1 MGRRLYYRDS
11 YGRLRRDRRAE
22 RALRSSRSRIP
33 ARFFVAGLVALAVIM
48 VLASLIH

>member
-22 RALRSSRSRIP
+22 RASGVSRIP
-33 ARFFVAGLVALAVIM
+33 ARFFVLTLVVLAAIV
-48 VLASLIH
+48 VLASLLH

>member
-11 YGRLRRDRRAE
+11 YGRVHRDRRAE
-22 RALRSSRSRIP
+22 RAVRSGGTRIS
-33 ARFFVAGLVALAVIM
+33 ARFFVAVLVVLAVFM